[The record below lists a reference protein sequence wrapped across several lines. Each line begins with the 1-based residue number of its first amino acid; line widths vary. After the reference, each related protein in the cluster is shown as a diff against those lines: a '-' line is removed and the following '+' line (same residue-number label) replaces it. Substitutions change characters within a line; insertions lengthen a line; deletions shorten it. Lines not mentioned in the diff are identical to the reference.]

1 MSEKNQDSYL
11 VLARKYRSRTFA
23 EMVGQ
28 DALVQTLSN
37 AIEAGR
43 IHHAYIL
50 TGIRGTGKTTTAR
63 LLAMAL
69 NCENGPSIT
78 WAEDDANTQAIIEGK
93 HVDVLE
99 FDAASHTGV
108 DDIKDLFEGVAYAPV
123 QGRYKVYII
132 DEVHMLSKQ
141 AFNALLKTL
150 EEPPENVKFIFA
162 TTEVNKI
169 PITVISRCQRFDLK
183 RITADTL
190 FKHYSEI
197 LKLENIEAEDA
208 AIKMIAK
215 AADGSARDGLSL
227 LDQAIATAAGK
238 KITTDAVS
246 TMLGLADG
254 ALVYDL
260 FEAIMQGKIDE
271 ALAKFNHM
279 YTHGFDPLLVVNQL
293 LQLAHLV
300 TRIKVVEGL
309 KTSSELSE
317 LEKTRGV
324 EFAKKL
330 KIENLAR
337 VYQMLLT
344 ASREAKQADR
354 PYEALEMA
362 LVRIAHLAALPSVES
377 LIQTVQGGGE
387 VPIAVKTPVTV
398 EETTEEPVKTSSSVE
413 TEKPV
418 TQDETI
424 QPTQKFIGTTDHLS
438 DEKQAALDKVL
449 KKIEEKQKNK
459 DIDLSTWEGVVSVV
473 KRDKPSLGAM
483 LSQKGRLVSFKGNS
497 ITLAIDSGL
506 MEPDMIATDLRK
518 TLNKISGEIWAVSI
532 TKKGGGETISEVK
545 TKLGEER
552 KQQASNNEDVKKILE
567 TFPGAELVEVTE
579 TPPWEE

>member
-1 MSEKNQDSYL
+1 MTDKKSDSYL

-37 AIEAGR
+37 AIQAQR
-43 IHHAYIL
+43 IHHAYVL

-78 WAEDDANTQAIIEGK
+78 WAEDDINCKAIIEGN

-108 DDIKDLFEGVAYAPV
+108 DDIKDLFEGVAYAPA

-162 TTEVNKI
+162 TTEANKI
-169 PITVISRCQRFDLK
+169 PVTVLSRCQRFDLK
-183 RITADTL
+183 RIQSDVL
-190 FKHYSEI
+190 FEHYSNI
-197 LKLENIEAEDA
+197 LKLEKIEAEDSA
-208 AIKMIAK
+208 LKMIAK

-227 LDQAIATAAGK
+227 LDQAIVKAAGG
-238 KITTDAVS
+238 KIKTDDVS
-246 TMLGLADG
+246 KMLGLADG

-260 FEAIMQGKIDE
+260 FEETLHGNTSE
-271 ALAKFNHM
+271 ALDKFNHM
-279 YTHGFDPLLVVNQL
+279 YIHGFDPLLVVNQL
-293 LQLAHLV
+293 LQLTHLI
-300 TRIKVVEGL
+300 TRLKVVPDL
-309 KTSSELSE
+309 KTSADLTE

-324 EFAKKL
+324 EFADKL
-330 KIENLAR
+330 KLENLSR

-354 PYEALEMA
+354 PQEALEMA
-362 LVRIAHLAALPSVES
+362 LVRVSHLAALPSVES
-377 LIQTVQGGGE
+377 LIQQVQSGT
-387 VPIAVKTPVTV
+387 TPEIKQQVSTQ
-398 EETTEEPVKTSSSVE
+398 PA

-418 TQDETI
+418 E
-424 QPTQKFIGTTDHLS
+424 
-438 DEKQAALDKVL
+438 QAAEKV
-449 KKIEEKQKNK
+449 EQVTQQTEQKLQSEQNTTSS
-459 DIDLSTWEGVVSVV
+459 LSTWEEVV
-473 KRDKPSLGAM
+473 KAVKQEKPSLGAM
-483 LSQKGRLVSFKGNS
+483 LSQKGRLVSFNMCEIS
-497 ITLAIDSGL
+497 LSIDSGL
-506 MEPDMIATDLRK
+506 MDENAIATDLRK
-518 TLNKISGEIWAVSI
+518 VLNILTQQNWNIIVNKS
-532 TKKGGGETISEVK
+532 GGGETLSEINAQK
-545 TKLGEER
+545 GEVR
-552 KQQASNNEDVKKILE
+552 KEKASGEDDVKKILE
-567 TFPGAELVEVTE
+567 AFPGSELVEVTDVSE
-579 TPPWEE
+579 KPPWED

>member
-260 FEAIMQGKIDE
+260 FEATMQGKIDE